1 LKKDSNVF
9 SIFLTLTFPQE
20 LSISQELDVVK
31 VMYGKLCYNSLMK
44 ANDHS
49 STNAMPEACATT
61 PMGQAIRLI
70 GDVWILLIIIN
81 LLRGPKRFNELRD
94 LMGNVSPKTL
104 SQRLKELEEFQF
116 VERRAFAEIPPRVEY
131 HLLEK
136 GRALGNVIE
145 ALEQFAEHNLSNLE
159 TSPPDIPSLHV

>member
-1 LKKDSNVF
+1 
-9 SIFLTLTFPQE
+9 
-20 LSISQELDVVK
+20 
-31 VMYGKLCYNSLMK
+31 MK
-44 ANDHS
+44 AHDHT
-49 STNAMPEACATT
+49 STNAMPEACAST

-70 GDVWILLIIIN
+70 GDMWILLITIN

-104 SQRLKELEEFQF
+104 SQRLKELEELQF

-136 GRALGNVIE
+136 GRALGDVIK
-145 ALEQFAEHNLSNLE
+145 AIEQFAEHNLRNSE
-159 TSPPDIPSLHV
+159 TLPPDTLSLHL

>member
-1 LKKDSNVF
+1 
-9 SIFLTLTFPQE
+9 
-20 LSISQELDVVK
+20 
-31 VMYGKLCYNSLMK
+31 MCYNSLMK

-49 STNAMPEACATT
+49 STEATPEACATT
-61 PMGQAIRLI
+61 PMGRAVRLI

-104 SQRLKELEEFQF
+104 SQRLKELEEHHF

-136 GRALGNVIE
+136 GRALGAVIE
-145 ALEQFAEHNLSNLE
+145 ALEQFAEHNLNNPE
-159 TSPPDIPSLHV
+159 TSSPDISLLHLQ

>member
-1 LKKDSNVF
+1 
-9 SIFLTLTFPQE
+9 
-20 LSISQELDVVK
+20 
-31 VMYGKLCYNSLMK
+31 MK
-44 ANDHS
+44 AHDHS
-49 STNAMPEACATT
+49 SVDAMPEACATT

-81 LLRGPKRFNELRD
+81 LLRGPKRFNELRE

-104 SQRLKELEEFQF
+104 SQRLKGLEELQF

-136 GRALGNVIE
+136 GRALGDVIE
-145 ALEQFAEHNLSNLE
+145 ALKQFAEHNLSTPENSS
-159 TSPPDIPSLHV
+159 TDIPSLHL

>member
-1 LKKDSNVF
+1 
-9 SIFLTLTFPQE
+9 
-20 LSISQELDVVK
+20 
-31 VMYGKLCYNSLMK
+31 MK

-49 STNAMPEACATT
+49 SSEATPEACATT
-61 PMGQAIRLI
+61 PMGQAVRLI

-104 SQRLKELEEFQF
+104 SQRLKELEEGQF

-136 GRALGNVIE
+136 GRALGTVIK
-145 ALEQFAEHNLSNLE
+145 ALEQFAEHNLSSSE
-159 TSPPDIPSLHV
+159 TLPPDISLLHLQ

>member
-1 LKKDSNVF
+1 MSRYLADK
-9 SIFLTLTFPQE
+9 IW
-20 LSISQELDVVK
+20 
-31 VMYGKLCYNSLMK
+31 YNSFMK

-49 STNAMPEACATT
+49 SIDANPEACATT
-61 PMGQAIRLI
+61 PMGQAVRLI

-104 SQRLKELEEFQF
+104 SLRLKELEELHF

-136 GRALGNVIE
+136 GRALGSVIE
-145 ALEQFAEHNLSNLE
+145 ALEQFAEHNLSNRE
-159 TSPPDIPSLHV
+159 TSLPNIPSLHLQ